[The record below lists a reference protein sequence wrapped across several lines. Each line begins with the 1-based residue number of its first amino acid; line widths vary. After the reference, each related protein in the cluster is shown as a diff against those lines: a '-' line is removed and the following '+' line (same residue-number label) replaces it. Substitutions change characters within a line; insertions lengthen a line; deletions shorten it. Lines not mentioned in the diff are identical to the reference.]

1 MHYFIDVVQ
10 LAERGRAT
18 MNTKQIRK
26 VIVVR
31 GDDHAR
37 VKEISTRTGLQMWAV
52 VREALDFRDAKIQ
65 RERKKAT
72 R

>member
-1 MHYFIDVVQ
+1 
-10 LAERGRAT
+10 

-26 VIVVR
+26 VIVV
-31 GDDHAR
+31 GDDDHAR